1 MIYILSQKTYCLI
14 AIYRKSFTYSNKQ
27 KPGNKKDNSN
37 KKDNN
42 KNKNKGG
49 QNAGGGF
56 KLTDP
61 NSGGQR
67 GANFDGNIKGG
78 DMSAEEV
85 LDAIGD

>member
-1 MIYILSQKTYCLI
+1 MLVVGLSLQT
-14 AIYRKSFTYSNKQ
+14 T
-27 KPGNKKDNSN
+27 
-37 KKDNN
+37 
-42 KNKNKGG
+42 
-49 QNAGGGF
+49 
-56 KLTDP
+56 